1 VLENLIKNSIDAIR
15 GKGTITID
23 MSWESTAI
31 VTVQDTG
38 SGMSKKLQKT
48 IFNPGITTK
57 KRGWGLGLSLAKR
70 IVEQYHGG
78 KLRLAESSEKGSTFE
93 IQLPLKQKYS

>member
-1 VLENLIKNSIDAIR
+1 
-15 GKGTITID
+15 
-23 MSWESTAI
+23 
-31 VTVQDTG
+31 
-38 SGMSKKLQKT
+38 MSKKLQKT

-78 KLRLAESSEKGSTFE
+78 KLKLAESSKKGSTFE

>member
-1 VLENLIKNSIDAIR
+1 
-15 GKGTITID
+15 
-23 MSWESTAI
+23 M
-31 VTVQDTG
+31 
-38 SGMSKKLQKT
+38 
-48 IFNPGITTK
+48 TTK